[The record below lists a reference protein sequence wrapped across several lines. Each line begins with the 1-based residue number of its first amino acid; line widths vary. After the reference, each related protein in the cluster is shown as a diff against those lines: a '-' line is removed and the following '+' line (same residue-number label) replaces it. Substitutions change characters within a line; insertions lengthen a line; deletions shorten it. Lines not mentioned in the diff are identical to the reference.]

1 MPTVRAVT
9 STEAMLRKPVYRLL
23 GFTFLALG
31 AAGVVLPVLPS
42 TPFVLLAAW
51 FFARSSERWHAYLLA
66 SDLFGPMIR
75 NWENN
80 RCLSCRTKLVAIF
93 MMLVAGG
100 ASVLF
105 ALEDNRLR
113 IATGLLLLVGCS
125 TILLLR
131 TCREER
137 EPREAQAGR

>member
-1 MPTVRAVT
+1 MVK
-9 STEAMLRKPVYRLL
+9 KPVYRLL

-42 TPFVLLAAW
+42 TPFVLLSAW

-80 RCLSCRTKLVAIF
+80 RCLSCRTKVVAIV
-93 MMLVAGG
+93 MMLVAGS

-113 IATGLLLLVGCS
+113 LATGLLMLVGCC
-125 TILLLR
+125 TILMLK
-131 TCREER
+131 TCSAER
-137 EPREAQAGR
+137 DAGDF